1 MLAIDTQTEPAVSL
15 VPAQPAATDT
25 TPPAS
30 GVAELCVVVPVL
42 DERDN
47 VGPLV
52 ERLRVTLDG
61 LAWEVVFVDDGST
74 DGTRDAVA
82 AIGRGDSRVR
92 LLCRTGRR
100 GLASAFIEGVQCSL
114 SPYVAAMDGDLQHE
128 ETLLPR
134 MLAVLRPGGVD
145 IVVGSR
151 YMAGGDSPAG
161 SEGAWSGRRASMS
174 GLATRLS
181 RAVLRA
187 EVTDPMSGF
196 FMLPRAVFDRA
207 APRLS
212 AVGFKILL
220 DLLAS
225 LPEPPRVREL
235 PYSFRARVAGTSK
248 LDAGVLFDFVLLLLD
263 KLMGAVI
270 PVRFILFAFIGALGL
285 VAHLFVLRVGLT
297 WGELSFPAAQTVAT
311 ACAIIGNFALNN
323 SFTFRDRKL
332 KGARVLP
339 GLLVFSAVCSLGAA
353 ANLNI
358 ASLMLNAGHETWWS
372 AGVVGAAMSLVWNY
386 AVGSTLTWP
395 RQAAG

>member
-1 MLAIDTQTEPAVSL
+1 MLSLLVSAGP
-15 VPAQPAATDT
+15 VASDIAQFGA
-25 TPPAS
+25 

-42 DERDN
+42 NERDN

-52 ERLRVTLDG
+52 ERLRITLDG

-82 AIGRGDSRVR
+82 AIGRNDSRVR
-92 LLCRTGRR
+92 LLCRNGRR

-134 MLAVLRPGGVD
+134 MLALLRPGGVD

-151 YMAGGDSPAG
+151 YMPGGDLNIG
-161 SEGAWSGRRASMS
+161 SGGAWSGRRASMS
-174 GLATRLS
+174 EFGTWLS
-181 RAVLRA
+181 RLVLRA

-225 LPEPPRVREL
+225 LPEPPQVREL

-263 KLMGAVI
+263 KLIGAVV
-270 PVRFILFAFIGALGL
+270 PVRFALFALIGMLGL
-285 VAHLFVLRVGLT
+285 VAHLIVLRVGLT
-297 WGELSFPAAQTVAT
+297 WGGLGFSAAQTIAT
-311 ACAIIGNFALNN
+311 ACAIAGNFALNN
-323 SFTFRDRKL
+323 LFTFRDRML
-332 KGARVLP
+332 KGARLLP

-358 ASLMLNAGHETWWS
+358 ASLMVNAGHEAWWS

-395 RQAAG
+395 RQGMS

>member
-1 MLAIDTQTEPAVSL
+1 MTNADAKLAVPL
-15 VPAQPAATDT
+15 VTSGPI
-25 TPPAS
+25 AS
-30 GVAELCVVVPVL
+30 DAIPLNAGVAELCLVVPVL

-47 VGPLV
+47 VCPLV
-52 ERLRVTLDG
+52 ERLRSTLDG
-61 LAWEVVFVDDGST
+61 IAWEVVFVDDGST
-74 DGTRDAVA
+74 DGTRAAVA
-82 AIGRGDSRVR
+82 AIGRGDRRVR

-128 ETLLPR
+128 EALLPR
-134 MLAVLRPGGVD
+134 MLAVLRSGGVD

-151 YMAGGDSPAG
+151 YMAGGDSTAG
-161 SEGAWSGRRASMS
+161 NGGAWSRRRASMS
-174 GLATRLS
+174 GLATRLGGM
-181 RAVLRA
+181 VLRA
-187 EVTDPMSGF
+187 EVSDPMSGF

-263 KLMGAVI
+263 KLMGAIV
-270 PVRFILFAFIGALGL
+270 PVRFVLFALIGALGL
-285 VAHLFVLRVGLT
+285 VAHLVVLRVGLT
-297 WGELSFPAAQTVAT
+297 WGGLVFTAAQTAAT
-311 ACAIIGNFALNN
+311 ACAIVGNFALNN
-323 SFTFRDRKL
+323 LFTFRDRML
-332 KGARVLP
+332 KGAAMVR
-339 GLLVFSAVCSLGAA
+339 GLLVFSAVCALGAA

-358 ASLMLNAGHETWWS
+358 ASLMVNAGHETWWS

-395 RQAAG
+395 RRTAG

>member
-1 MLAIDTQTEPAVSL
+1 MTDAKAKQAVLHGPPWPTSGMLR
-15 VPAQPAATDT
+15 AA
-25 TPPAS
+25 

-42 DERDN
+42 NEQANID
-47 VGPLV
+47 PLI
-52 ERLRVTLDG
+52 ERLRSTLDG

-82 AIGRGDSRVR
+82 ALGRRDSRVR

-114 SPYVAAMDGDLQHE
+114 SPYVAAMDGDLQHDE
-128 ETLLPR
+128 ALLPQ
-134 MLAVLRPGGVD
+134 MLAMLRSEGVD

-151 YMAGGDSPAG
+151 YIAGGDLG
-161 SEGAWSGRRASMS
+161 GLSGRRASMS

-225 LPEPPRVREL
+225 LPEPPRVHEL

-263 KLMGAVI
+263 KLMGAVV
-270 PVRFILFAFIGALGL
+270 PVRFVLFALIGALGL
-285 VAHLFVLRVGLT
+285 VAHLVVLRLGLT
-297 WGELSFPAAQTVAT
+297 WGGLGFPAAQTVAT
-311 ACAIIGNFALNN
+311 AVAIMGNFALNN
-323 SFTFRDRKL
+323 LFTFRDRKL
-332 KGARVLP
+332 KGARMLR

-358 ASLMLNAGHETWWS
+358 ASLMVNAGHETWWS

-395 RQAAG
+395 RQVA

>member
-1 MLAIDTQTEPAVSL
+1 MINTESRRVTPFAPPRLA
-15 VPAQPAATDT
+15 VPGGMPLAAK
-25 TPPAS
+25 
-30 GVAELCVVVPVL
+30 VVELCVVVPVL
-42 DERDN
+42 NERDN
-47 VGPLV
+47 IGPLV
-52 ERLRVTLDG
+52 ERLRTTLHG
-61 LAWEVVFVDDGST
+61 IAWEVVFVDDGST

-82 AIGRGDSRVR
+82 AIGQADGRVR

-128 ETLLPR
+128 EALLPH
-134 MLAVLRPGGVD
+134 MLALLRSGGVD
-145 IVVGSR
+145 VVVGSR
-151 YMAGGDSPAG
+151 YMAGGDLG
-161 SEGAWSGRRASMS
+161 GWSGRRASMS

-181 RAVLRA
+181 RMVLRA
-187 EVTDPMSGF
+187 DVTDPMSGF

-220 DLLAS
+220 DVLAS
-225 LPEPPRVREL
+225 LPKPPLVREL
-235 PYSFRARVAGTSK
+235 PYSFRPRVMGTSK

-263 KLMGAVI
+263 KLMGAVV
-270 PVRFILFAFIGALGL
+270 PVRFVLFALIGALGL
-285 VAHLFVLRVGLT
+285 VAHLVVLRMGLT
-297 WGELSFPAAQTVAT
+297 WGRLSFPAAQTTAT

-323 SFTFRDRKL
+323 LFTFRDRKL
-332 KGARVLP
+332 KGAAMLR
-339 GLLVFSAVCSLGAA
+339 GLVVFSAVCSLGAV

-358 ASLMLNAGHETWWS
+358 ASLMLNAGHDTWWS

-395 RQAAG
+395 RQAG